1 VTRFD
6 VSAVVVAWN
15 AGETLETC
23 VESLRASSREACVA
37 LQLVLVDNASD
48 DDAVARLPFADG
60 DRIVCNPVNAGYGVA
75 ASQGIALASAPWVL
89 LANPDLVVSPTFFSH
104 LMAAARAARDEIATL
119 VPEMRYAS
127 TPETINCR
135 GITVDQLGIPA
146 EIDAGLPVDAR
157 GVDGEPLGGSS
168 GCCLLR
174 LEALRHAAGLELAY
188 FAYLEDVD
196 LALRFARAGY
206 RAQLVPEAVAWHH
219 GSAAAGATSPL
230 KTFLVARNRRLL
242 FRLEGPTG
250 WRRRLGRSLVE
261 LGHASV
267 SSAIGSPTSPWLG
280 RLDALRL
287 RRYISFVRRAR
298 RRHDER
304 SIPPAWTPP
313 ASVRATLQRKRAAA
327 HAAHDCLTH
336 VRSGQADARID
347 KGAPPANTG
356 SGY

>member
-6 VSAVVVAWN
+6 VSAIVVAWN
-15 AGETLETC
+15 AGGTLEIC
-23 VESLRASSREACVA
+23 VESLRASARHAGIR

-48 DDAVARLPFADG
+48 DDAVERLPLADG
-60 DRIVCNPVNAGYGVA
+60 DLCVCNPLNAGYGVA

-89 LANPDLVVSPTFFSH
+89 LANPDLVVSPTFFVH
-104 LMAAARAARDEIATL
+104 LVAAARHAPPDVATL
-119 VPEMRYAS
+119 VPEMRYVS

-146 EIDAGLPVDAR
+146 EIDAGLPVDAGR
-157 GVDGEPLGGSS
+157 LDGEPLGGSS

-174 LEALRHAAGLELAY
+174 LETLRHASGLELAY

-206 RAQLVPEAVAWHH
+206 RARLVPEAVAWHH

-250 WRRRLGRSLVE
+250 VRRRLRRSMVE
-261 LGHASV
+261 VGHASV
-267 SSAIGSPTSPWLG
+267 SSAIGSPASPWLG

-287 RRYISFVRRAR
+287 RRYTSFVLRAR
-298 RRHDER
+298 RRHDDR
-304 SIPPAWTPP
+304 SITPP
-313 ASVRATLQRKRAAA
+313 LTPRASLRATLRRKRAAA
-327 HAAHDCLTH
+327 RAAHDGNSTHRADLTN
-336 VRSGQADARID
+336 VMDPASRSAD
-347 KGAPPANTG
+347 
-356 SGY
+356 